1 MYFWPRS
8 DSAATTTG
16 SSSKHRQSTDYL
28 PADPEKVTEHDLT
41 IALPIPLKMPV
52 RHHTH
57 DLPPPVTASN
67 SHAACNGSL
76 TTVPRRSRSGTSRI
90 QQGFKDN
97 WARFKKRL
105 GTASDEPS
113 ESGFNPGESG
123 CTGGEGG
130 SASFPRRRGP
140 GTNRPM
146 MDGPHDL
153 DADLDVFGRH
163 RDADV
168 PPDEDD
174 DERSVDEIV
183 VDRVWY
189 SHEHDRTTV
198 TQSEHNHNNPDNV
211 KAGSCHQHL
220 HHHGAHQ
227 HRSGGDITNTDTD
240 HDSLSPRAEG
250 FWGLWLPLTIL
261 RYRAWPATLDFFS
274 SRFYDEKAE
283 DNYRKEIWFSG
294 KVGFFDVIASGIG
307 TDDHRVCFEML
318 VTGSLVLTV
327 LYHQLGIGLRTRA
340 ETVCIG
346 G

>member
-1 MYFWPRS
+1 M
-8 DSAATTTG
+8 TL
-16 SSSKHRQSTDYL
+16 RQAVL
-28 PADPEKVTEHDLT
+28 E
-41 IALPIPLKMPV
+41 
-52 RHHTH
+52 
-57 DLPPPVTASN
+57 SN
-67 SHAACNGSL
+67 LNGSL
-76 TTVPRRSRSGTSRI
+76 SRSPSPEPFSHVQEQRVL
-90 QQGFKDN
+90 Q
-97 WARFKKRL
+97 
-105 GTASDEPS
+105 DETIAAFH
-113 ESGFNPGESG
+113 GAHGM
-123 CTGGEGG
+123 G
-130 SASFPRRRGP
+130 S
-140 GTNRPM
+140 
-146 MDGPHDL
+146 
-153 DADLDVFGRH
+153 
-163 RDADV
+163 
-168 PPDEDD
+168 DEDD

-227 HRSGGDITNTDTD
+227 HRSGGDIANTDTD

-327 LYHQLGIGLRTRA
+327 LYHQLGVGLRTRT
-340 ETVCIG
+340 ETICIG